1 MTKNSTERR
10 KKIMPF
16 KRINPRI
23 ETENYIAT
31 GRRTT
36 IRGRLTQ
43 FGYGACLSQK
53 FLRVSDPTS
62 PVQLNIFTYDENSY
76 TETKYKT
83 IEEFLT
89 TPFVPITSMT
99 WIDIDGI
106 HDSDVISAIGKRY
119 DIHSLVQTDMTTSE
133 QRTKLDVLDDA
144 LFLVC
149 KLIYRDMEHTGQII
163 IQQMSFYLKT
173 DLLVTFQETPKDL
186 FDSIKNRI
194 RQGKGRIRKSK
205 IDYLFYS
212 LADVIVD
219 HYMDVL
225 DTMGTTV
232 ESIDNQLMK
241 TVKRDT
247 LESIYDMK
255 RDMLYLRSIISPLK
269 EIIIKLQKEEETE
282 IMQASTNIYLKDLF
296 DHVVQVND
304 SIDTYREMLS
314 SFIDFYMMLNSNG
327 MNQIVKT
334 LTIITTIFIPL
345 TFISSVYGMNFDNMP
360 ELRYKYAYYIV
371 LALMGTL
378 AISMLT
384 CFKFKR
390 WL

>member
-186 FDSIKNRI
+186 FDSIK
-194 RQGKGRIRKSK
+194 SK
-205 IDYLFYS
+205 IF
-212 LADVIVD
+212 
-219 HYMDVL
+219 
-225 DTMGTTV
+225 
-232 ESIDNQLMK
+232 
-241 TVKRDT
+241 
-247 LESIYDMK
+247 
-255 RDMLYLRSIISPLK
+255 
-269 EIIIKLQKEEETE
+269 
-282 IMQASTNIYLKDLF
+282 
-296 DHVVQVND
+296 
-304 SIDTYREMLS
+304 
-314 SFIDFYMMLNSNG
+314 
-327 MNQIVKT
+327 
-334 LTIITTIFIPL
+334 
-345 TFISSVYGMNFDNMP
+345 
-360 ELRYKYAYYIV
+360 
-371 LALMGTL
+371 
-378 AISMLT
+378 
-384 CFKFKR
+384 
-390 WL
+390 